1 MLLFRDLNGII
12 AIDFKEKEEPKIF
25 KKIHIYIHTHIH
37 THYIYIYFEWIKTHN
52 DHF

>member
-12 AIDFKEKEEPKIF
+12 AIDFKEKKEPKMS
-25 KKIHIYIHTHIH
+25 KKYIYIHTHTH
-37 THYIYIYFEWIKTHN
+37 TYYIYIVWVNTLETHN